1 MLPYLLLVLLIN
13 AKAAAIDQSTRWRSL
28 DATHLTTASL
38 SPQQPSFFSAYSPP
52 EETRETE
59 VAVHCKLSRPISNL
73 DQTVTIIGV
82 VQQDL
87 VSSKGK
93 IIVPAGSKVVGE
105 GYCDAERNRIMAKNK
120 WSLYVSDHLIRA
132 TATMFDPLN
141 SEGLKN
147 SADPNLNEPG
157 VRQAIYRDGA
167 YVSVNAGSDFLLRVT
182 GNISIED
189 LNSAFLEQLPS
200 R

>member
-1 MLPYLLLVLLIN
+1 MLPYLLLVLLMD
-13 AKAAAIDQSTRWRSL
+13 AKVAEIDQSIRWHSL
-28 DATHLTTASL
+28 GANHPAMSSL
-38 SPQQPSFFSAYSPP
+38 SPEQPSFFSAYSPP
-52 EETRETE
+52 GETRETE
-59 VAVHCKLSRPISNL
+59 VVVRCKLSRPVSNL
-73 DQTVTIIGV
+73 DQTFTIIGV

-87 VSSKGK
+87 VSSRGK
-93 IIVPAGSKVVGE
+93 IIVPAGSKAICE

-120 WSLYVSDHLIRA
+120 WSLYVSDHLIRV
-132 TATMFDPLN
+132 TATMFDSLN

-167 YVSVNAGSDFLLRVT
+167 YVSVNAGSDFLLRIA
-182 GNISIED
+182 GNVSIED
-189 LNSAFLEQLPS
+189 LSSAFQEQLPS